1 MKQLKITMNEAGELA
16 KLDAAAQA
24 DKFDDKENLGE
35 VSEAWNLNVGDKAQ
49 KEKEPKLPIFDE

>member
-35 VSEAWNLNVGDKAQ
+35 VSEA
-49 KEKEPKLPIFDE
+49 